1 MRVEG
6 KKITVWPSTS
16 GGTNWQHFSFSPRT
30 GLLYINTLDLGM
42 TYEAPEPPKLTPGTP
57 SGPPTVK
64 RTTVTDDPNIRG
76 YLKAVDPLTGKAKWQ
91 TPYQS
96 PNYSSTMVTA
106 SNLVF
111 TGVMT
116 GEFQAL
122 DADTGKILWSFQT
135 PSGIV
140 GQPVTWE
147 KDGKQYVTVL
157 SGTRAPVRSIEI
169 IAGKQMTSDDRT
181 PALLLDNVVKTYGQ
195 IRAVDGVSLKAYAGE
210 FIALL
215 GPNGAGKSTL
225 FQLLSGLFVPDSGRI
240 EVMGHDMLRHPVPAL
255 AKLGIVFQQPTLDLE
270 LTITG
275 NLLFHAGLHGIPRAV
290 AQARIANELAR
301 LGLKDRAHDK
311 TSQLSGGNRRR
322 VELARALLHEPS
334 VLLMDEAT
342 VGLDPAS
349 RGDLLKLLLKMRAE
363 RSVAVLWAT
372 HLCDEVSDADR
383 VVVLHRGKVLTD
395 TTPTA
400 FVTAQSAA
408 TIEEAFLKMTG
419 PALG

>member
-1 MRVEG
+1 
-6 KKITVWPSTS
+6 
-16 GGTNWQHFSFSPRT
+16 
-30 GLLYINTLDLGM
+30 
-42 TYEAPEPPKLTPGTP
+42 
-57 SGPPTVK
+57 
-64 RTTVTDDPNIRG
+64 
-76 YLKAVDPLTGKAKWQ
+76 
-91 TPYQS
+91 
-96 PNYSSTMVTA
+96 
-106 SNLVF
+106 
-111 TGVMT
+111 
-116 GEFQAL
+116 
-122 DADTGKILWSFQT
+122 
-135 PSGIV
+135 
-140 GQPVTWE
+140 
-147 KDGKQYVTVL
+147 
-157 SGTRAPVRSIEI
+157 
-169 IAGKQMTSDDRT
+169 MTSDDRT

-270 LTITG
+270 LTVTA

-290 AQARIANELAR
+290 AQARIADELAR

-383 VVVLHRGKVLTD
+383 VIVLHRGKVLTD